1 MTQYCIEGFEEIFD
15 KVIRGEELTWEEVR
29 DIYWEYPTMEEVI
42 GEHTRWHY
50 YIDKIFQVY
59 DKYYR
64 ITIMCGATECQDNE
78 YEPQVAI
85 EVEPREKVVT
95 EWVAVNEYL

>member
-1 MTQYCIEGFEEIFD
+1 MTQYCIEGFEGIFD
-15 KVIRGEELTWEEVR
+15 KVISGEELTWEEVR
-29 DIYWEYPTMEEVI
+29 DIYLEYPTVAEVI
-42 GEHTRWHY
+42 GEHTRWYY

-59 DKYYR
+59 DKYYC
-64 ITIMCGATECQDNE
+64 ITIMRETTEWQDNE

-95 EWVAVNEYL
+95 EWVAVE